1 MVTFVLKVGIGSHVK
16 NTVAG
21 ARLRRRLLE
30 AVTIVVTAAFMAN
43 AAIPDSRAAEL
54 FTAAVSAP
62 TPVAK
67 DTASKSKPVAE
78 KPAPSYQE
86 RQDSIAKQKP
96 LLATPKGQTG
106 QTQCVS
112 AEFASLAVVYD
123 SIFESLAPTLP
134 ASVLPHAR
142 AIRNQTQRD
151 MQAIMVS
158 TLLIPEHP
166 LTLGADRDDPAY
178 QYRTPLSE
186 LVVSNLLKIRDG
198 REGEAVPVSNLSL
211 IQAVEISYLFI
222 FVGILAPLGFGV
234 KSVGEFDSFTIPG
247 VGIDFGYDALLRIF
261 GAASTQIVHVL
272 AKGTTD
278 ALLDS
283 CVAEVTAEQKE
294 LAGKPSEKVRFR
306 IDVPAIVRATAD
318 QLALADAQT
327 CTPIGD
333 LSLGRIVSRT
343 AQFARDGAS
352 SAADKRNITAQEK
365 DILRRMRSVRI
376 HHHLIPADPADFTT
390 PESLISGIGTA
401 VPIIGGA
408 PIDILLGLNHNRG
421 TGADFTETVSIADL
435 TVTKSLTA
443 AYYSWHLSLYFASL
457 VTEPINI
464 LDLDAL
470 IPIPGADL
478 LFSPSRLMIETARL
492 PLTYGLITY
501 HHVVRSMCLREDDTS
516 GTGLGAELNKTDPEA
531 AVAAQNAA
539 TAKAK
544 SKKKSTAKAKPKA
557 TRKPSA
563 TTSPSTRSRSD
574 QR

>member
-1 MVTFVLKVGIGSHVK
+1 MKKSI
-16 NTVAG
+16 AG
-21 ARLRRRLLE
+21 ARLQRRLLE

-67 DTASKSKPVAE
+67 DKAAKPTPAAE

-96 LLATPKGQTG
+96 LLATPKDHTG

-134 ASVLPHAR
+134 AAVLPQAR

-166 LTLGADRDDPAY
+166 LTLGADRNDPAY
-178 QYRTPLSE
+178 KYRTPLSE
-186 LVVSNLLKIRDG
+186 LVVSNLLKVRDG
-198 REGEAVPVSNLSL
+198 REGEAVPVANLSL

-234 KSVGEFDSFTIPG
+234 KSVGEFPDTDVP
-247 VGIDFGYDALLRIF
+247 IDTLLRIF
-261 GAASTQIVHVL
+261 GAASTQITHVL
-272 AKGTTD
+272 AKATTD

-343 AQFARDGAS
+343 AQFARDNAS
-352 SAADKRNITAQEK
+352 SAADKRTITAQEK
-365 DILRRMRSVRI
+365 DILRSMRSVRI

-421 TGADFTETVSIADL
+421 TGADFAETVSIADL

-457 VTEPINI
+457 LTEPISLLG
-464 LDLDAL
+464 LDPL
-470 IPIPGADL
+470 IPIPGPENL
-478 LFSPSRLMIETARL
+478 PISPSRLIIETARL

-516 GTGLGAELNKTDPEA
+516 GTGLGAELNKSDPEA
-531 AVAAQNAA
+531 AAAAQKAA

-544 SKKKSTAKAKPKA
+544 SKAKSTPKRKPT

-563 TTSPSTRSRSD
+563 ATSPSTQPRSA